1 MKKNLLT
8 IIILALLVVNVVLTG
23 IMMFSVTGAMNK
35 TSALVTDI
43 STALNLELDK
53 DKQDE
58 QGELSIAD
66 MEVYDIADQ
75 MKITLLPGEGDT
87 KARICVVSVSLVI
100 NMKHED
106 YGKMKPLI
114 VERESLIKSTINEV
128 ISGYTYDKALG
139 DQKGMREALLVAIQQ
154 IFQSD
159 FIIDVNFRECLI
171 Q

>member
-1 MKKNLLT
+1 
-8 IIILALLVVNVVLTG
+8 
-23 IMMFSVTGAMNK
+23 
-35 TSALVTDI
+35 
-43 STALNLELDK
+43 
-53 DKQDE
+53 
-58 QGELSIAD
+58 
-66 MEVYDIADQ
+66 
-75 MKITLLPGEGDT
+75 
-87 KARICVVSVSLVI
+87 
-100 NMKHED
+100 
-106 YGKMKPLI
+106 MKPLI